1 MKPRFFLYYNKI
13 SYMSKTSPKQ
23 RYKQLKIW
31 LEARNTGGT
40 SAKKPRKFSKSDH
53 YKKTRERY
61 GFKKS
66 N

>member
-1 MKPRFFLYYNKI
+1 
-13 SYMSKTSPKQ
+13 MSKISPKQ

>member
-1 MKPRFFLYYNKI
+1 
-13 SYMSKTSPKQ
+13 MSKNTAKQ
-23 RYKQLKIW
+23 RYVQLMTW
-31 LEARNTGGT
+31 LETRKTGGT
-40 SAKKPRKFSKSDH
+40 SAKKPRKFSKSDY